1 MIGQIIAFKPRS
13 RGGGSQLNYLAK
25 DAHAPKF
32 TDYHHRDALGV
43 WRVGSGLAALGLS
56 ATSSFD
62 ADATTRLAEG
72 FHAQSGMPLCR
83 NAGADHRQGWDITI
97 DDPKE
102 FSLIHAFGD
111 DAAKRDYYEARQ
123 AAWRVVVS
131 EIELLARPKFAG
143 LEGPVEIA
151 MEIFEHDDSR
161 SGDPHKHGHGF
172 LFNVG
177 VLPNGKTCAIDVSRI
192 MASKAYLG
200 QVYQSE
206 LARQFAMRGRAV
218 AFEDRESTDTK
229 TKTRYAVAT
238 IPDIAT
244 PEQIAGFSERAAA
257 IAGSLDASGAAKTVK
272 AKNAAALKT
281 RDDKK
286 LTHEEMREMWDAKAK
301 ALGLDVEQLHLAL
314 GAPSAVKLDRDER
327 HARVISEIA
336 ELSQKAIDGTG
347 LLTEPE
353 IAFAAARAL
362 RGEPL
367 KIIKDAATLIQQTL
381 VRVEANHLG
390 QVFTTKE
397 CLALE
402 KRMKEQFKQMAQT
415 APAPERAIDQAAVDA
430 ASILWEAKTGHK
442 LTGEQRAAASH
453 IVCGPS
459 MLANIEGEAGT
470 GKSTLMEVAAAAW
483 KANGMRVIGA
493 APTGKAA
500 EALAMSLGEAETC
513 ARLLIDIKNGR
524 LSFDAKTVLVID
536 ECGMLASPTYA
547 KLVNHATAAGA
558 KLVCVGDRSQLA
570 AIGMRGGFHASI
582 EAAGMA
588 SITEN
593 RRQMKAVAVGGA
605 IGKLFR
611 QGKAA
616 EALDL
621 IDKEGRLTVAATES
635 GIIARLA
642 EKWIAD
648 SSEPMEKMVLAEL
661 VETVG
666 ELNAAIRDARKQAGQ
681 IGEGREVVLETKDGA
696 QFSQELAEGD
706 KILFLQNAG
715 KKSGV
720 IDLAHGQAACPKNG
734 MAAIIEEI
742 RQTREDSHLMTV
754 RTEDGRRFQ
763 FETADY
769 ACFALGYAHSFHKSQ
784 GSTATNVYAVAEGT
798 QVADLGLAYVGATRH
813 KNDCHMFVTEDARDA
828 WSKRAATKADARMV
842 SERLQGAPSMPA
854 LTPMQAAGI
863 ASAEPAPPIQVAPI
877 AAPVRQTKPIQAPE
891 SPPTV
896 VVAASIFSLDMAR
909 KIVSKRDKE
918 KEEEGKS
925 GRSGRGKIM
934 PSRKGHAVALIGGE
948 RLTMD
953 LGTAAQRGNLAG
965 IAAQIDAGAQIDAS
979 FDHMT
984 ALQRAATT
992 NKPGAIKLLAELGA
1006 NLEIQSGARS
1016 MTALH
1021 IAAAK
1026 GNIEACVAL
1035 IESGAKLSAENG
1047 KGQRAAELAQAAGH
1061 SRLAQGLFE
1070 AERYFE
1076 QVRLEKVEAE
1086 RQRVVAEAQR
1096 AMKSP
1101 NFIPPPNLHP
1111 RRPGPDLELGLS
1123 R

>member
-43 WRVGSGLAALGLS
+43 WRAGSGLAALGLS
-56 ATSSFD
+56 ATSPFD

-72 FHAQSGMPLCR
+72 FHAKTGKPLCR

-111 DAAKRDYYEARQ
+111 DAAKLDYYEARQ

-206 LARQFAMRGRAV
+206 LAREFAKRGRAV

-238 IPDIAT
+238 IPEIAT
-244 PEQIAGFSERAAA
+244 PDQIAGFSERAAA
-257 IAGSLDASGAAKTVK
+257 IAGSLGAKGMARTVK

-281 RDDKK
+281 REEKT
-286 LTHEEMREMWDAKAK
+286 LTHEQMREMWDAKAK
-301 ALGLDVEQLHLAL
+301 DLGLDIDQLHRALDAPAAIKLAQE
-314 GAPSAVKLDRDER
+314 DRHGRFLAE
-327 HARVISEIA
+327 VA
-336 ELSQKAIDGTG
+336 ELSQKAIDGNG
-347 LLTEPE
+347 LINEQE

-362 RGEPL
+362 RGQPL
-367 KIIKDAATLIQQTL
+367 TIIKDAAALIQKTL
-381 VRVEANHLG
+381 VPVEANHLG
-390 QVFTTKE
+390 QVFTTKD
-397 CLALE
+397 CMALE
-402 KRMKEQFKQMAQT
+402 KRMKEQFGQLART
-415 APAPERAIDQAAVDA
+415 APAAERAIDQAAVDA
-430 ASILWEAKTGHK
+430 ASVLWEAKTGHK
-442 LTGEQRAAASH
+442 LTAEQRAAASH
-453 IVCGPS
+453 IVCGPN

-483 KANGMRVIGA
+483 KAKGMRVIGA

-513 ARLLIDIKNGR
+513 ARLLIDLQNGR
-524 LSFDAKTVLVID
+524 QTFDANTVLVID

-547 KLVNHATAAGA
+547 KLVDHAVAAGA

-570 AIGMRGGFHASI
+570 AIGMRGGFHAAI

-593 RRQMKAVAVGGA
+593 RRQMNAVAVGGP

-611 QGKAA
+611 QGKAG

-621 IDKEGRLTVAATES
+621 IDKQGRLTVAGSES
-635 GIIARLA
+635 EIIASLA
-642 EKWIAD
+642 SKWIAD
-648 SSEPMEKMVLAEL
+648 VSAPMEKMVLAEL

-681 IGEGREVVLETKDGA
+681 IGEGSEVVLETKDGA
-696 QFSQELAEGD
+696 KFSQELAAGD
-706 KILFLQNAG
+706 KILFLQNAS

-734 MAAIIEEI
+734 VAAIIEEI

-754 RTEDGRRFQ
+754 RTEDGRRLQ

-813 KNDCHMFVTEDARDA
+813 KNDCHMFVTEDAREA
-828 WSKRAATKADARMV
+828 WTRRAATKADARMV

-854 LTPMQAAGI
+854 LTPTQAASI
-863 ASAEPAPPIQVAPI
+863 ASAEPAPPIPIAPI
-877 AAPVRQTKPIQAPE
+877 AASVQQTKPIHPPKSQ
-891 SPPTV
+891 PTV
-896 VVAASIFSLDMAR
+896 AVAASIFSLDMAR
-909 KIVSKRDKE
+909 KIVSKREREKE
-918 KEEEGKS
+918 KEGES
-925 GRSGRGKIM
+925 GRSGRGKTM
-934 PSRKGHAVALIGGE
+934 PSRKGHAVELVNGE
-948 RLTMD
+948 RLTMT
-953 LGTAAQRGNLAG
+953 LGTAAQRGDLAG
-965 IAAQIDAGAQIDAS
+965 ITAQIAAGARIDES
-979 FDHMT
+979 FGHMT

-992 NKPGAIKLLAELGA
+992 NKPDAIKLLAELGA
-1006 NLEIQSGARS
+1006 NLEAQSGARS

-1021 IAAAK
+1021 MAAAK
-1026 GNIEACVAL
+1026 GNTEACVAL
-1035 IESGAKLSAENG
+1035 IESGARLSAENG
-1047 KGQRAAELAQAAGH
+1047 KGQRAAVLAQAAGH
-1061 SRLAQGLFE
+1061 TRLAQGLLDLE
-1070 AERYFE
+1070 RHVEQLMQQKAHAE
-1076 QVRLEKVEAE
+1076 K
-1086 RQRVVAEAQR
+1086 QR
-1096 AMKSP
+1096 AMSSP
-1101 NFIPPPNLHP
+1101 NFIPPPSLHH
-1111 RRPGPDLELGLS
+1111 RRPGPEQSLGPS